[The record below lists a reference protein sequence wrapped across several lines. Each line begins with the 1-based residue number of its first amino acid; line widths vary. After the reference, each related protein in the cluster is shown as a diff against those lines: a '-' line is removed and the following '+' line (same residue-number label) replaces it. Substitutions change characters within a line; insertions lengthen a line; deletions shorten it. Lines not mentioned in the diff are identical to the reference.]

1 MAEALLR
8 APMKENLLNITLM
21 KYLKKILLA
30 GAALALFLSGAQAQ
44 SAFKT
49 GNPLER
55 ITKKEHVDPLEA
67 GSRLVLVCRG
77 SDTATIIDIK
87 DKKQAMELC
96 GEGRMIECPDCRKK
110 FKVIWTNPVG
120 KGGGPKTVMEIVN
133 AKGEPCM
140 FLARIK

>member
-1 MAEALLR
+1 
-8 APMKENLLNITLM
+8 M
-21 KYLKKILLA
+21 KYLKNILFA
-30 GAALALFLSGAQAQ
+30 GAALALFLPGAQAQ

-55 ITKKEHVDPLEA
+55 ITKKEH
-67 GSRLVLVCRG
+67 
-77 SDTATIIDIK
+77 
-87 DKKQAMELC
+87 
-96 GEGRMIECPDCRKK
+96 CRKK
-110 FKVIWTNPVG
+110 FKVIWNNPVG

>member
-1 MAEALLR
+1 V
-8 APMKENLLNITLM
+8 
-21 KYLKKILLA
+21 
-30 GAALALFLSGAQAQ
+30 GAALALFLPGAQAQ

-55 ITKKEHVDPLEA
+55 ITKKEHVDQLGA
-67 GSRLVLVCRG
+67 GSQLVLVCRG

-96 GEGRMIECPDCRKK
+96 REGRMIECPDCHKK
-110 FKVIWTNPVG
+110 FKVIWTNPPG
-120 KGGGPKTVMEIVN
+120 KGSGPKAVMEIVN
-133 AKGEPCM
+133 EKGEPCM

>member
-1 MAEALLR
+1 MNHI
-8 APMKENLLNITLM
+8 KN
-21 KYLKKILLA
+21 ILLA
-30 GAALALFLSGAQAQ
+30 GAALALFLPGIQAQ

-55 ITKKEHVDPLEA
+55 ITKKEHVDQLGA
-67 GSRLVLVCRG
+67 GSQLVLVCRG

-96 GEGRMIECPDCRKK
+96 REGRMIECPDCHKK
-110 FKVIWTNPVG
+110 FKVIWTNPPG
-120 KGGGPKTVMEIVN
+120 KGSGPKAVMEIVN
-133 AKGEPCM
+133 EKGEPCM

>member
-1 MAEALLR
+1 
-8 APMKENLLNITLM
+8 MKVKSLNIKLM
-21 KYLKKILLA
+21 KNLKNILLV
-30 GAALALFLSGAQAQ
+30 GAALALFLSGAEAQ

-55 ITKKEHVDPLEA
+55 IIKKEHVDQLGA

-96 GEGRMIECPDCRKK
+96 REGRMIECRDCHRK
-110 FKVIWTNPVG
+110 FKVVWTTPPG
-120 KGGGPKTVMEIVN
+120 KGSGPKAVMEIVN
-133 AKGEPCM
+133 EKGEPCM
-140 FLARIK
+140 FLAMIK